1 MLRQQAKALNYF
13 LRATDAFVVLF
24 SFLLAYALRT
34 LFLTRFFSLDPISSF
49 NGHLP
54 ILLLVAPLW
63 IIVLRYCG
71 AYESVRKKN
80 YIEAFWLVT
89 KASFTAMMIL
99 FSILFITDADRIS
112 RLLILL
118 FGLIVFTLLLASRFA
133 IIKVLRAVRRRGY
146 NYRNILVVGT
156 GKRARTYAE
165 MICSHTELGLRVLGY
180 VDDDPTPSDR
190 EVLGSKIIGTLAD
203 VPSILERNVVDEVVI
218 ALPRRWLSQ
227 VGEIVGACEETGV
240 EVSIVADFFD
250 MAIAKLH
257 TTMFYDIP
265 LLSFSTTP
273 SQQLQLLL
281 KDCLDRFGSLILLI
295 LISPLFVAA
304 FIAIKLTSPGPIFFK
319 QTRSGLNGRKFTI
332 YKFRSMNVEAEE
344 KLEQLKDYNEMNGP
358 VFKMKNDPRVTP
370 VGCLLRRT
378 SIDELPQLI
387 NVLKGEMSLV
397 GPRPPLPAEIDHY
410 DRWQRRRLSVKPGLT
425 CLWQI
430 SGRNNVDFKEW
441 MNLDLLYI
449 DNWSLWLDIRILL
462 KTLLVVVRGSGAY

>member
-34 LFLTRFFSLDPISSF
+34 RFLTRFFSLDPISSF
-49 NGHLP
+49 NGHPP

-118 FGLIVFTLLLASRFA
+118 FGLIVFILLLASRFA

-146 NYRNILVVGT
+146 NYRNILVVGA

-180 VDDDPTPSDR
+180 VDDEPTPSDR

-250 MAIAKLH
+250 IAIAKLH
-257 TTMFYDIP
+257 ATMFYDIP

>member
-34 LFLTRFFSLDPISSF
+34 QFLTRFFSLDPISSF

-118 FGLIVFTLLLASRFA
+118 FGLIVFILLLASRFA

-146 NYRNILVVGT
+146 NYRNILVVGA

-250 MAIAKLH
+250 IAIAKLH
-257 TTMFYDIP
+257 ATMFYDIP

-430 SGRNNVDFKEW
+430 SGRNNVDFREW

>member
-34 LFLTRFFSLDPISSF
+34 HFLTRFFSPDPISSF
-49 NGHLP
+49 KGHLP

-118 FGLIVFTLLLASRFA
+118 FGLIVFILLLASRFA

-146 NYRNILVVGT
+146 NYRNILVVGA

-165 MICSHTELGLRVLGY
+165 MICSHAELGLRVLGY
-180 VDDDPTPSDR
+180 VDDEPTPSDR

-250 MAIAKLH
+250 IAIAKLH
-257 TTMFYDIP
+257 ATMFYDIP

-319 QTRSGLNGRKFTI
+319 QTRSGLNGRQFTI

-397 GPRPPLPAEIDHY
+397 GPRPPLPAAIDPY
-410 DRWQRRRLSVKPGLT
+410 DRWQRRRLSVKPGVT
-425 CLWQI
+425 FLWT
-430 SGRNNVDFKEW
+430 
-441 MNLDLLYI
+441 
-449 DNWSLWLDIRILL
+449 IR
-462 KTLLVVVRGSGAY
+462 

>member
-63 IIVLRYCG
+63 SIVLRYYG

-89 KASFTAMMIL
+89 KASFAAMMIL
-99 FSILFITDADRIS
+99 FAVLFITDADRIS
-112 RLLILL
+112 RLLILV
-118 FGLIVFTLLLASRFA
+118 FGLIVFLLLLASRFA
-133 IIKVLRAVRRRGY
+133 IIKFLRAVRRRGY

-156 GKRARTYAE
+156 GKRARKYAE
-165 MICSHTELGLRVLGY
+165 MICSHAEMGLRIFGY
-180 VDDDPTPSDR
+180 VDDESTPQDQ
-190 EVLGSKIIGTLAD
+190 EILGPRIIGTLKD
-203 VPSILERNVVDEVVI
+203 VPSILEKNVIDEVVV
-218 ALPRRWLSQ
+218 ALPRRFLPQ
-227 VGEIVGACEETGV
+227 VGEIIEVCEETGV
-240 EVSIVADFFD
+240 EVTLIADFFD
-250 MAIAKLH
+250 IAIAKLH

-265 LLSFSTTP
+265 LLTFSTTP
-273 SQQLQLLL
+273 PQQFQLLL
-281 KDCLDRFGSLILLI
+281 KDCVDRAGAFILL
-295 LISPLFVAA
+295 LLTSPLFLVAA
-304 FIAIKLTSPGPIFFK
+304 AAIRLTSPGPIFFR
-319 QTRSGLNGRKFTI
+319 QIRAGLNGRKFTI
-332 YKFRSMNVEAEE
+332 CKFRSMRADSEQGMEE
-344 KLEQLKDYNEMNGP
+344 LKRYNEMDGP
-358 VFKMKNDPRVTP
+358 VFKMRNDPRVTP
-370 VGCLLRRT
+370 VGRFLRRT
-378 SIDELPQLI
+378 SIDELPQLF
-387 NVLKGEMSLV
+387 NVLKGQMSLV
-397 GPRPPLPAEIDHY
+397 GPRPPLPAEIDEY
-410 DRWQRRRLSVKPGLT
+410 NRWHRRRLSVKPGMT

-430 SGRNNVDFKEW
+430 SGRNNVDFREW